1 MGEGGGRDGK
11 SDSSGWGL
19 GSRGKSSADEA
30 RWRLLIQTWPG
41 GCLWRLGVSG
51 LALGQR
57 VEGNQRAQGVEAEGG
72 KLAFLGSWW
81 WPPDTSVSTWCVA
94 STQRHSGLCE
104 GGGRRCGHDTRAS
117 EEQWG
122 GGDGAE
128 RLGHVCG

>member
-1 MGEGGGRDGK
+1 MGSGK
-11 SDSSGWGL
+11 SGEEQCGRGQVATPDSDVAGVG
-19 GSRGKSSADEA
+19 
-30 RWRLLIQTWPG
+30 G

-81 WPPDTSVSTWCVA
+81 WPLDTSVSTWCVA

-104 GGGRRCGHDTRAS
+104 GGGGRCGHDTRAS